1 MDIDKIKDDI
11 LLATLPNVVFD
22 GWSHQALREGTRA
35 AGYDA
40 SMALRAFPG
49 GISELVEHFSN
60 WADREMLEELDK
72 HDMAA
77 LKVRERITLAVRT
90 RLEVLGAHQE
100 AVQRALAY
108 LALPQNAGLA
118 ARLLYRTIDAMWYA
132 AGDTA
137 TDFNYYTKRGLL
149 SGVYGA
155 TTLYWLNDRSESHRD
170 TWAFLD
176 RRIGDV
182 MRIGRTAGTVASLG
196 GLLDHLPSPFRLARQ
211 LRRRAAGY

>member
-49 GISELVEHFSN
+49 GIAELVEHFSN

-155 TTLYWLNDRSESHRD
+155 TTLYWLNDRSEGHRD

-196 GLLDHLPSPFRLARQ
+196 GLLDHLPSPFRFARQ